1 MGCLALLILGMIT
14 WFATYIFVALLS
26 WFLGFTLTFGLVT
39 AIWLILLVL
48 KLLF

>member
-1 MGCLALLILGMIT
+1 MGCFFLLIFGMIT
-14 WFATYIFVALLS
+14 WLATYIFVALLS